1 LLNQQVKDL
10 QQAVLLASAPAGM
23 ALTTGGSLH
32 AAAGQDIA
40 LTAQRNVGISAMQ
53 SLMVNIGQ
61 AISLFAAKAGIKLYA
76 NQGNVDIQAQGRAL
90 LLSSRQDT
98 QIRSLQK
105 ISLAAQEEIVLSVGG
120 NAVRITAEGIRTL
133 GKTTVYGAICHHGAS
148 SQPLDDRPA
157 RSVGLFGEQFRL
169 RGPQRKEWHNLP
181 VGIHIS
187 ASQWAQGSDRNG
199 ASPPLHAGQQQQA
212 QAAVLWHDWGKL
224 QAPASATQTP
234 ETAIST
240 PPPPARRP
248 AMSRSNPLTRSQ
260 IMSKDNLSATSML
273 NNKPNSVCYLEGTC
287 QTAWSLA
294 QQFAI
299 VRLSPSTPPRPATPQ
314 FRSRIKPISP
324 YHLSPHQR

>member
-1 LLNQQVKDL
+1 
-10 QQAVLLASAPAGM
+10 
-23 ALTTGGSLH
+23 
-32 AAAGQDIA
+32 
-40 LTAQRNVGISAMQ
+40 
-53 SLMVNIGQ
+53 MVNIGQ

-76 NQGNVDIQAQGRAL
+76 NQGNVDIQAQGSAL

-148 SQPLDDRPA
+148 RQPRTTGLPAQSACLASNSACAVRNARSGTTCRLVSTSPLASGHKGATAMVPA
-157 RSVGLFGEQFRL
+157 RRCMRANSSRPRPPYCGMT
-169 RGPQRKEWHNLP
+169 
-181 VGIHIS
+181 
-187 ASQWAQGSDRNG
+187 G
-199 ASPPLHAGQQQQA
+199 ASCKRLP
-212 QAAVLWHDWGKL
+212 
-224 QAPASATQTP
+224 APQTP
-234 ETAIST
+234 DTAIST

-299 VRLSPSTPPRPATPQ
+299 VRLSPSTPPRPATAQNPQ
-314 FRSRIKPISP
+314 PDQT
-324 YHLSPHQR
+324 HQPTTYRPSKVM